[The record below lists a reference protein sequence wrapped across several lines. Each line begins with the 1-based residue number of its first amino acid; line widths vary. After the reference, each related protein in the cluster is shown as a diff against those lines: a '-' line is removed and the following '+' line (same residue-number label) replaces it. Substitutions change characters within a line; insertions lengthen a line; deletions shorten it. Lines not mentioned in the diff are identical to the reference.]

1 MGIFDFLKDKLGS
14 GGSGTVTTMREDAE
28 EVWVKAKEA
37 FGQKENLEGAIIQ
50 IKDFSEL
57 PKTPTEKQPIPSYI
71 GINGKAEMAKQL
83 RDNPL
88 LNAIFDE
95 IKEFNLVQL
104 LNTKEGE
111 KEAREDLY
119 RKIRTIEDIKGKIEK
134 HIKNAES
141 VKKREE
147 AKKDNYGVV

>member
-1 MGIFDFLKDKLGS
+1 MGLLDFLKDKFGS
-14 GGSGTVTTMREDAE
+14 AGSGTVTKEIEISRQTYDA
-28 EVWVKAKEA
+28 VGK
-37 FGQKENLEGAIIQ
+37 KENLEGSIIQ
-50 IKDFSEL
+50 IKDINEL
-57 PKTPTEKQPIPSYI
+57 PITPTEKQPIPSYI

-88 LNAIFDE
+88 LNAILDE
-95 IKEFNLVQL
+95 LKEFNLVQL

-119 RKIRTIEDIKGKIEK
+119 RKVRTIEDIKGKIEK
-134 HIKNAES
+134 YIKNAES

-147 AKKDNYGVV
+147 AKKENYGVV